1 MIFAS
6 IYFRSNGRDRIVDP
20 SSCLDVRSFIES
32 SLWLVGSVYEVD
44 ELPMK
49 TGPYGGLC
57 SG

>member
-1 MIFAS
+1 MFAF
-6 IYFRSNGRDRIVDP
+6 IYFRSNGRDSIVDP
-20 SSCLDVRSFIES
+20 SNCLDVRSFIKS
-32 SLWLVGSVYEVD
+32 SLWLVGSVHEVD